1 MSLTQPTQFLCPTDL
16 SETSA
21 RAVHCGLTWAR
32 LFGARASIL
41 HARELV
47 LPPRYFT
54 PEQMAALSQQAE
66 AMEEQ
71 VRADV
76 EDWVRKLGV
85 ADVPFEVVVG
95 PGPADRA
102 ILRAVELLRPDLVVM
117 GTHGRSG
124 FNRFLMGSTAEKV
137 VRQIP
142 VPVLTLR
149 QGCVGFPG
157 MAQRTDPPVLGH
169 ILCAADDPRHAGR
182 NLETVATV
190 ARRFRARLTVLHS
203 LESPHWLGPATPG
216 IRDQVASQ
224 LRERVAEAAADLE
237 VRVLVTEGPAYLR
250 ILEEADRTAADLI
263 VVGGR
268 EPKGDAPVFGS
279 TAIRVMRHAARPVLA
294 LPGRA

>member
-1 MSLTQPTQFLCPTDL
+1 MSLTNPTQFLCPTDL

-21 RAVHCGLTWAR
+21 RAVQCGLTWAR
-32 LFGARASIL
+32 HFAARVSIL

-54 PEQMAALSQQAE
+54 PEQMAALTRQAE
-66 AMEEQ
+66 AMEDQ
-71 VRADV
+71 VRTEV
-76 EDWVRKLGV
+76 EDWVRALGT

-102 ILRAVELLRPDLVVM
+102 ILRAVELLRPDVVVM

-149 QGCVGFPG
+149 QGCVGFAG
-157 MAQRTDPPVLGH
+157 TAQGSLPPVLRH
-169 ILCAADDPRHAGR
+169 ILCAADDPKRAGR
-182 NLETVATV
+182 HLETVAAV
-190 ARRFRARLTVLHS
+190 ARGFGARLTVLHS
-203 LESPHWLGPATPG
+203 LETPHWLGSAAPG
-216 IRDQVASQ
+216 IREQVSSQ
-224 LRERVAEAAADLE
+224 LAQRVAEAAPGLD
-237 VRVLVTEGPAYLR
+237 VQVLVTEGPAYQR
-250 ILEEADRTAADLI
+250 ILEEADRAEADLI

-268 EPKGDAPVFGS
+268 GPEGDAPVFGS

-294 LPGRA
+294 LPGHP